1 MQVRH
6 VAVRGLLSLL
16 MLVCALPALAA
27 QAPGVVIRALE
38 FGNASAWT
46 LHASE
51 DVHASL
57 HVAPGANGRTALCLG
72 YDFPKGVAG
81 YVEMQHPLPL
91 DFPAHYALRLGVR
104 GQGPRNGL
112 QLKFISAD
120 GWNVWWYQQPEFAPP
135 ATWTTLHI
143 AQREV
148 GFAWGPRKDHRL
160 RRSAALQL
168 TVAAVQGGHG
178 ELCFDHFALLHAPAP
193 PAQWPVP
200 RASASSALPG
210 HPAALALAMRAG
222 RTWRSAADGT
232 QTLTLDLGA
241 ERPLGG
247 LSFAVAASAGTPG
260 VRVESSR
267 DGRHWQAQRSMLLR
281 SGTQVL
287 LGLPDDPVAHWLRL
301 AFSGNTEGYALGQLT
316 LQAPGW
322 GQPTSLLQTLAQLAP
337 RGTFPRGLSGQQND
351 WTVLGVDGGKQ
362 TGLLSTDGRI
372 EPFKGGWSIE
382 PFLQT
387 RGGLLDWSDVRITQ
401 ALRDGYL
408 PLPSVTWTKG
418 PLHLQVT
425 AFGAGTP
432 AAARLLAR
440 YTVRNDGD
448 AARHVTLALAVRP
461 LQVNPPQQFLNTPG
475 GFGPIHRIRYADG
488 IVTFGD
494 DEHVVTLGAP
504 AGFVAGNLATQSI
517 AALLAQTPQ
526 PRAALRQADGLAQG
540 ALLYPLYIP
549 AHGAAT
555 VGIAIPWTGAVP
567 APVTDA
573 SVAARMLRDQEDQV
587 AAAWRAR
594 LTRVRVQLPPAAH
607 VFQHTLYSA
616 LWQVLLDRD
625 GAALQPGPR
634 SYARSWIRDGAMMS
648 EALLRMGEDR
658 AVRDYLLWY
667 VPHQFSNGKVPC
679 CVDWKGADPT
689 PENDSQGEL
698 IFAIAEYTR
707 YTHDLTLARQLWPH
721 VAAAVHYMNH
731 LRATQKT
738 AAYRHGER
746 TLYYGLMPRSI
757 SHEGYSA
764 KPMHSYW
771 DDFWSLLGYRD
782 AAWLAGQLGHAR
794 QQQAIARAA
803 DDFQKD
809 FFASIRNAARWHH
822 IDYIAGSADLG
833 DFDPTSTTIALSPVG
848 VQHALPQDLLRD
860 TFARYWRNFEVRSDG
875 HAPWRDYTPYEWRN
889 VDAFVR
895 LGWRARIPAL
905 LRFFF
910 AGQRPAAWH
919 QWAEVVWRD
928 AGAPHFIGD
937 MPHAWVASDFLRS
950 ALDMLAYQRH
960 RDHALVLAAGV
971 PPQWLDDGGIRIEDL
986 RTPWGSLSYHY
997 WRAVDGSV
1005 QLQIPAG
1012 SAMPPGGLVL
1022 TWPYA
1027 AAPGATL
1034 LDGQPVTWSGDQLRI
1049 TRLPA
1054 TLRVAA
1060 PDGSLPMP

>member
-16 MLVCALPALAA
+16 VLVCALPALAA

-160 RRSAALQL
+160 RHSAALQL
-168 TVAAVQGGHG
+168 TIAAVQGGHG

-260 VRVESSR
+260 VRVESSH
-267 DGRHWQAQRSMLLR
+267 DGRHRQVQRSLLLR

-301 AFSGNTEGYALGQLT
+301 TFSGNTKGYALGQLT

-387 RGGLLDWSDVRITQ
+387 RDGLLDWSDVRITQ

-504 AGFVAGNLATQSI
+504 SGFVAGNLATQSV

-549 AHGAAT
+549 AHGTAT

-567 APVTDA
+567 APVADA

-658 AVRDYLLWY
+658 TVRDYLLWY
-667 VPHQFSNGKVPC
+667 APHQFSNGKVPC

-707 YTHDLTLARQLWPH
+707 YTHDLALARQLWPH
-721 VAAAVHYMNH
+721 VQGAVAYMNR

-738 AAYRHGER
+738 AAYRQGKR

-794 QQQAIARAA
+794 QQQAIAGAA

-928 AGAPHFIGD
+928 ADAAHFIGD

-971 PPQWLDDGGIRIEDL
+971 PPQWLDDGGIRIEGL

-1005 QLQIPAG
+1005 QLQIAAG

-1027 AAPGATL
+1027 AAPGTTL
-1034 LDGQPVTWSGDQLRI
+1034 LDGQPVTWSGNQLRI